1 MGDVVAQGG
10 RGEHRQGD
18 QGRRVV
24 EQLVRVDA
32 EPPLRRGGGALR
44 EHRRDD
50 RDGAVERAER
60 RHGVV
65 VDLGDVEPAHEGHE
79 RRQRRAVR
87 EPVARQVLR
96 RQRAGDAGQLGHLE
110 EAHRVLLEVQ
120 VHEGHGQKAG
130 AGDADHRPPFA
141 GLVREDAAPQHDPH
155 ARGGEGHLAA
165 REKDNVVEPV
175 LRHEPFVDQH
185 HGAARQQVREDR
197 EHERHAQRRA
207 EDARALAV
215 FVEPGART
223 HRLRRAQD
231 DKCFYSTPLLSAAGV
246 LPSEDSR

>member
-1 MGDVVAQGG
+1 MKAT
-10 RGEHRQGD
+10 
-18 QGRRVV
+18 
-24 EQLVRVDA
+24 
-32 EPPLRRGGGALR
+32 PPRY
-44 EHRRDD
+44 
-50 RDGAVERAER
+50 
-60 RHGVV
+60 
-65 VDLGDVEPAHEGHE
+65 
-79 RRQRRAVR
+79 
-87 EPVARQVLR
+87 
-96 RQRAGDAGQLGHLE
+96 
-110 EAHRVLLEVQ
+110 RVLLEVQ

-231 DKCFYSTPLLSAAGV
+231 DGSPSQRRRAAGCFSTALLRSGAAPPTSAFTVRPCFQQQGSCLARILANFEHIQVGDRAKCKARRLGPYLLS
-246 LPSEDSR
+246 RR